1 MSAQIAAATWSLA
14 RYGLVQRSPDS
25 RPARNGS
32 TNRLIDVWPIRS
44 ANAGMQKKSLIW
56 RLVHTGLLSGGM
68 SALVALIVTI
78 VNTGL
83 DGALGGR
90 WLVAWSLAYPVAW
103 FAALIWG
110 PSARMLTNW
119 LLGSESKS

>member
-1 MSAQIAAATWSLA
+1 MSGAFVSGSGTAIMASKGML
-14 RYGLVQRSPDS
+14 S
-25 RPARNGS
+25 RP
-32 TNRLIDVWPIRS
+32 
-44 ANAGMQKKSLIW
+44 LIW
-56 RLVHTGLLSGGM
+56 RLIHTGLLSGGM

-83 DGALGGR
+83 DGGLFGR
-90 WLVAWSLAYPVAW
+90 WLVAWCLAYPVAW

-119 LLGSESKS
+119 LTGTDRKS

>member
-1 MSAQIAAATWSLA
+1 MEKTSL
-14 RYGLVQRSPDS
+14 
-25 RPARNGS
+25 
-32 TNRLIDVWPIRS
+32 T
-44 ANAGMQKKSLIW
+44 W

-78 VNTGL
+78 VNTGF
-83 DGALGGR
+83 DGGLGKR
-90 WLVAWSLAYPVAW
+90 WLLAWALAYPVAW

-119 LLGSESKS
+119 LLRTAPKS

>member
-1 MSAQIAAATWSLA
+1 M
-14 RYGLVQRSPDS
+14 
-25 RPARNGS
+25 
-32 TNRLIDVWPIRS
+32 
-44 ANAGMQKKSLIW
+44 KEKSILW

-78 VNTGL
+78 VNTGIYA
-83 DGALGGR
+83 GLGQR
-90 WLVAWSLAYPVAW
+90 WLVAWCLAYPVAW

-119 LLGSESKS
+119 LLGPGSKS

>member
-1 MSAQIAAATWSLA
+1 ME
-14 RYGLVQRSPDS
+14 
-25 RPARNGS
+25 
-32 TNRLIDVWPIRS
+32 
-44 ANAGMQKKSLIW
+44 KKSLIW

-78 VNTGL
+78 VNTGI
-83 DGALGGR
+83 DVGLGQR
-90 WLVAWSLAYPVAW
+90 WLVAWTLAYPVAW

-119 LLGSESKS
+119 LLGTGSKS

>member
-1 MSAQIAAATWSLA
+1 MPL
-14 RYGLVQRSPDS
+14 
-25 RPARNGS
+25 
-32 TNRLIDVWPIRS
+32 
-44 ANAGMQKKSLIW
+44 MEKKSLIW

-78 VNTGL
+78 VNTGI
-83 DGALGGR
+83 DVGLGQR
-90 WLVAWSLAYPVAW
+90 WLVAWTLAYPVAW

-119 LLGSESKS
+119 LLGTGSKS

>member
-1 MSAQIAAATWSLA
+1 ME
-14 RYGLVQRSPDS
+14 
-25 RPARNGS
+25 
-32 TNRLIDVWPIRS
+32 
-44 ANAGMQKKSLIW
+44 KKSLTW
-56 RLVHTGLLSGGM
+56 RLIHTGLLSGGM

-83 DGALGGR
+83 DGGLGGR
-90 WLVAWSLAYPVAW
+90 WLIAWSLAYPVAW

-119 LLGSESKS
+119 LLGTAPKS

>member
-1 MSAQIAAATWSLA
+1 
-14 RYGLVQRSPDS
+14 
-25 RPARNGS
+25 
-32 TNRLIDVWPIRS
+32 
-44 ANAGMQKKSLIW
+44 MQKKSLIW

>member
-1 MSAQIAAATWSLA
+1 ME
-14 RYGLVQRSPDS
+14 
-25 RPARNGS
+25 
-32 TNRLIDVWPIRS
+32 
-44 ANAGMQKKSLIW
+44 KKSLIW

-78 VNTGL
+78 VNTGI
-83 DGALGGR
+83 DAGLGER
-90 WLVAWSLAYPVAW
+90 WLVAWTLAYPVAW

-119 LLGSESKS
+119 LLGTGSKS